1 MGDETRTRLLAALW
15 PRIESA
21 LGARPAPPLHQQVE
35 SLSSEIG
42 QWVVEELRR
51 HYRDTDE
58 LVHRCLAS
66 ALNDH
71 MARVQAVVGEVVEHA
86 NQLLGM
92 RAEAPRAVAPVSER
106 ASFYFRD
113 WDYSGGHLV
122 GHDWALRL
130 PRRWAEPHARLR
142 LRQLLERRI
151 DQNLSAIRYGW
162 ATRLHDAVRRFT
174 ASSRDQLAAIIR
186 MVSEALD
193 RAEQLRASADAA
205 ARMAT
210 LDGELAEIEALRGG
224 LTAGMQDGAALGRA
238 DRVGRER
245 GR

>member
-1 MGDETRTRLLAALW
+1 M
-15 PRIESA
+15 
-21 LGARPAPPLHQQVE
+21 
-35 SLSSEIG
+35 
-42 QWVVEELRR
+42 VEELRR
-51 HYRDTDE
+51 HYHDTDE
-58 LVHRCLAS
+58 LVHQGLAR
-66 ALNDH
+66 ALNEH
-71 MARVQAVVGEVVEHA
+71 MARVQAVVGEAVEQA

-92 RAEAPRAVAPVSER
+92 RAEVPRAVVPVSER
-106 ASFYFRD
+106 TSFYFRD

-174 ASSRDQLAAIIR
+174 ASSRNQLAAIIR
-186 MVSEALD
+186 IVSEALD

-205 ARMAT
+205 ARKAT
-210 LDGELAEIEALRGG
+210 LDHELAEIGALRGG

-245 GR
+245 GH